1 MYLWRVFLVKPFA
14 AVAILVCLATIFSC
28 FALNR
33 RRTRKKVDRI
43 MIGALGLL
51 SVYQGLRILQGAG
64 LVTVSMNAAV
74 DDAIELLVTVFC
86 LIGTLMLRF
95 SSRDTLD
102 VESAIRLA
110 NAAPP
115 RSNHPFE
122 KLRDGDRPN
131 DGAIL
136 ENLAWALPELSDG
149 AFKLYAYLCLRADP
163 VTGRLS
169 LNQGDLRLRIGTSG
183 VDPEAYFKELQ
194 AAGACVIDR
203 HNNKFDVEIRA
214 QSWTGSLV
222 NLHAQLGASPASVT
236 QRIQV

>member
-14 AVAILVCLATIFSC
+14 AVAILLCLATIFSC

-33 RRTRKKVDRI
+33 RRPRKKVDRI
-43 MIGALGLL
+43 MIGALGML
-51 SVYQGLRILQGAG
+51 SIYQGLRILQGIG
-64 LVTVSMNAAV
+64 LVTVSMNPTV
-74 DDAIELLVTVFC
+74 DDAIELLVTAFC
-86 LIGTLMLRF
+86 LIGTLLLRL
-95 SSRDTLD
+95 SGRDTLD

-136 ENLAWALPELSDG
+136 ENIAWALPELSDG

-169 LNQGDLRLRIGTSG
+169 LKQGDLRLRIGTSG
-183 VDPEAYFKELQ
+183 ADPEDHFKELQ
-194 AAGACVIDR
+194 AAGACTVQR
-203 HNNKFDVEIRA
+203 NNSSFEVEICAPSRP
-214 QSWTGSLV
+214 GSLA
-222 NLHAQLGASPASVT
+222 NLDAQLRTSPATV
-236 QRIQV
+236 R